1 MLPFLLV
8 GESVLPGGR
17 VTPSSMS
24 HVIRDSA
31 TPAATVSVS
40 ILAVSDSIP
49 TVTAVLS
56 VASRLNKSPSSGIP
70 EHGSHRSEGIS
81 GVITRKC
88 VFSDMG
94 MDSGHTGGGSDLTV
108 RNDGWKGRKDKHRLT
123 DTPFDFIARVY
134 PQCCSRLQPVAVLPT
149 PSALWDSDCPTCSS
163 VQSHSW
169 ERWDESFRDFQGK
182 RINNNKTPVTENEL
196 VAMWA
201 KHAPL

>member
-17 VTPSSMS
+17 VTVSSMS

-31 TPAATVSVS
+31 TPALTVSVS

-56 VASRLNKSPSSGIP
+56 VASRLNSSLSSGISAR
-70 EHGSHRSEGIS
+70 GLHRSEGIS

-94 MDSGHTGGGSDLTV
+94 MDSGHTGGGSDLTL
-108 RNDGWKGRKDKHRLT
+108 RNDGWKGRKEKHRMTETRLILSCVCIHSVLFAHSCSLWQFSPRPVHCGILT
-123 DTPFDFIARVY
+123 VRLAHQFRVTLGGGGTRA
-134 PQCCSRLQPVAVLPT
+134 SGTFR
-149 PSALWDSDCPTCSS
+149 
-163 VQSHSW
+163 
-169 ERWDESFRDFQGK
+169 ESG
-182 RINNNKTPVTENEL
+182 
-196 VAMWA
+196 
-201 KHAPL
+201 